1 MRALLVVLL
10 FLGLGALAVRFVLTG
25 SSGGRGARTPS
36 TPAEEGR
43 GALDA
48 PQDAP
53 PALSQPQR
61 SPPAPPDGRRPAA
74 EAPAAGPTRAFLE
87 GSVIGEGAPIVGAN
101 LELSVHGAA
110 RASATTDARGRFRIE
125 CEPLTTAALLR
136 IRARGYVTMERTLP
150 GRPAGGTVL
159 LGNLR
164 LFRGQRVEGRVV
176 DVNGAGLS
184 EAAIRVE
191 PFHAQN
197 DLQVAE
203 ARSGAGGRFEVQDA
217 PPGTLLVSA
226 RARGFG
232 EVSVTYTPGD
242 ELELRLEPGKELRL
256 RLLTPQGRPVAD
268 ATVSIQPREAVRAVK
283 REKQSDAEGRVVF
296 EDLAQPEWNVRVMHP
311 EYRTNRPGLVQANGE
326 EEHFECIPWPAI
338 EGRVRAPGGQPLPTG
353 TRVQALPASA
363 PSDRVTVL
371 EGGVEVAADGSFRI
385 GGLRGGEWRVRATAP
400 GFAPALSIPVK
411 LGIEGTGYAG
421 AIELA
426 SGGTLT
432 LRLRRAGEPVAGAGL
447 ELFATE
453 PSAAQMWAFATESVG
468 SSRAARSDGEG
479 LARFE
484 NQAPGTVWVAIY
496 AEGSPPTRSGPHV
509 IADGPSPSPIEI
521 ELVRGG
527 RFVGSVRMAG
537 RPLPHAQVRIV
548 DRSGMLGFPLTLVCD
563 EVGRYT
569 SGWLSPGR
577 FSLEAFPPENPRA
590 GSTGKEVGLAAG
602 EQKTVDLEL

>member
-10 FLGLGALAVRFVLTG
+10 VLGLGALAVRFVLTG
-25 SSGGRGARTPS
+25 SSGGRGGRLPSGPAEGAPEERPAPEEAPHALS
-36 TPAEEGR
+36 TPER
-43 GALDA
+43 T
-48 PQDAP
+48 
-53 PALSQPQR
+53 R
-61 SPPAPPDGRRPAA
+61 PAPPDGRRQAA
-74 EAPAAGPTRAFLE
+74 EAAAAGPTRAFLE
-87 GSVIGEGAPIVGAN
+87 GSVIGEGAPVVGAS

-110 RASATTDARGRFRIE
+110 RASATTDARGRFRLE
-125 CEPLTTAALLR
+125 CEPLTTAALLC

-164 LFRGQRVEGRVV
+164 LFRGQRIEGRVL
-176 DVNGAGLS
+176 DANGAGLS
-184 EAAIRVE
+184 EAEIRVE

-203 ARSGAGGRFEVQDA
+203 ARSGAGGRFEIQDA

-242 ELELRLEPGKELRL
+242 PLELRLEPGKELRL

-296 EDLAQPEWNVRVMHP
+296 EGLAQPEWNVRVMHP

-326 EEHFECIPWPAI
+326 EERFECIPWPAI
-338 EGRVRAPGGQPLPTG
+338 EGRVQAPGGQPPPAG

-363 PSDRVTVL
+363 PSDRVTAF
-371 EGGVEVAADGSFRI
+371 EGGTPVAADGTFRL

-426 SGGTLT
+426 SGGTLA
-432 LRLRRAGEPVAGAGL
+432 LRLRRGGEAVVGAGL
-447 ELFATE
+447 ELFASE
-453 PSAAQMWAFATESVG
+453 PTAAQMWAFATESVG
-468 SSRAARSDGEG
+468 GSRAARSDGEG

-484 NQAPGTVWVAIY
+484 NQAPGTVWIAIY

-509 IADGPSPSPIEI
+509 ITDDAPRAPVEV

-527 RFVGSVRMAG
+527 RFVGAVKMAG

-548 DRSGMLGFPLTLVCD
+548 DRSGKLGFPLTLVCD

-569 SGWLSPGR
+569 SGWLSPGH

-590 GSTGKEVGLAAG
+590 GSAGKDVALAAG
-602 EQKTVDLEL
+602 EEKTVDLEL